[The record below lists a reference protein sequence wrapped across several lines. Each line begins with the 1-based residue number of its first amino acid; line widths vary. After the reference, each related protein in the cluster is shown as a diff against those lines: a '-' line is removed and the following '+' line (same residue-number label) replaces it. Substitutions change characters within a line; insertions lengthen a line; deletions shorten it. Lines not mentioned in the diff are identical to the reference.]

1 MLAAHHHLFMVDLK
15 LEQDKYWMTGDM
27 IEELFCLQG
36 KGSGVY
42 TVLISWLSFLY
53 FLPPLPLCVKS
64 AAFCIS

>member
-1 MLAAHHHLFMVDLK
+1 
-15 LEQDKYWMTGDM
+15 MTGDM
-27 IEELFCLQG
+27 IEEVFCLQG

-64 AAFCIS
+64 AAFFIP